1 MIYEFEN
8 VAYNTPVGQVSQPF
22 QTMYGYHILKVNDLR
37 PARGQAKVSLI
48 FVAAPEGMSEG
59 DKIKAYEKVQMIYD
73 SLQLGIDFAHMAM
86 TFSEDPNSARK
97 GGEYPWF
104 GTGRMFPQF
113 EEESFALENNGDY
126 SKPFNSS
133 YGWFIVKLM
142 DKKGIGSYE
151 EMKPELVEKA
161 SRGDR
166 RKYQTVRYVNKLKS
180 EYGFTEF
187 PEGMELIY
195 AAADSSLLKGQW
207 NGGGLLDNQTPLERI
222 GNHTITTGEFADYI
236 QKKQIRGKGKH
247 IQAYVN
253 ELYTEFTT
261 QEVIAYEDSM
271 LAEKY
276 PEFRYIYEEYHDG
289 ILLFDIM
296 DQKVWSKAVSDTLG
310 LKAFHKSHL
319 KDYMWQQRSD
329 ALIVTCSEGADLEG
343 VRKAYKKIAKGKL
356 QETDLNSAFCS
367 NDTAD
372 CITFEGVLLEEGK
385 NEMVDAMKGQIGL
398 GPVVSNEG
406 TESFVILRGVRNP
419 EPKKLDEARGQ
430 ITSDYQNYLEK
441 QWVESL
447 KQKYPVEV
455 DRSLL
460 SRIKT

>member
-1 MIYEFEN
+1 
-8 VAYNTPVGQVSQPF
+8 
-22 QTMYGYHILKVNDLR
+22 
-37 PARGQAKVSLI
+37 
-48 FVAAPEGMSEG
+48 
-59 DKIKAYEKVQMIYD
+59 
-73 SLQLGIDFAHMAM
+73 MAM
-86 TFSEDPNSARK
+86 TYSEDPNSARK

-113 EEESFALENNGDY
+113 EEESFALKNKGDY

-222 GNHTITTGEFADYI
+222 GKHTITTGEFADYI
-236 QKKQIRGKGKH
+236 RKKQIRGKGKY
-247 IQAYVN
+247 IRAYVN
-253 ELYTEFTT
+253 DLYTEFTT
-261 QEVIAYEDSM
+261 QEVIGYEDSM

-310 LKAFHKSHL
+310 LKAFHKSHQ
-319 KDYMWQQRSD
+319 KDYMWQQRND
-329 ALIVTCSEGADLEG
+329 AVIVTCSEGADLEG
-343 VRKAYKKIAKGKL
+343 VRKVYKKIAKGKL
-356 QETDLNSAFCS
+356 HQADLNSAFCS
-367 NDTAD
+367 NDTVD
-372 CITFEGVLLEEGK
+372 CIALKEVLLEEGT

-398 GPVVSNEG
+398 GPVVSNQG
-406 TESFVILRGVRNP
+406 IESFVILRGVRNP
-419 EPKKLDEARGQ
+419 EPKKLNEARGQ

-441 QWVESL
+441 QWIESL
-447 KQKYPVEV
+447 KQKYPVKV